1 MTAPTEGS
9 RDASAAFDTQAAVT
23 RSMLGW
29 GVLAGPIYL
38 GVGLLLA
45 LTRTGFELAEHPLSL
60 LMLGDGGWM
69 QRINLL
75 ASGLICGVA
84 AVGFRRAM
92 NRTGSPSRAPYLVLA
107 FAVGLVGS
115 GIFAPDPVDGFPP
128 GAESDVTASGLFHLA
143 FGAFQFVCLAAAC
156 FLTARWAARRGDTRW
171 SRFSWASGTLIVVGF
186 VGGAALS
193 TSPIGI
199 VLLWVAVVTSY
210 TWIASTSVYLWNTVP
225 HPDAHRRVTRATR
238 ATQR

>member
-1 MTAPTEGS
+1 MEHGH
-9 RDASAAFDTQAAVT
+9 DATAAFDTHAAVT

-45 LTRTGFELAEHPLSL
+45 VTRTGFNLGEHQLSL

-69 QRINLL
+69 QRANLL
-75 ASGLICGVA
+75 VSGLICGVA
-84 AVGFRRAM
+84 AMGFRRAM
-92 NRTGSPSRAPYLVLA
+92 NRTSTPSRAPVLLFA

-128 GAESDVTASGLFHLA
+128 GAESEATASGILHLA
-143 FGAFQFVCLAAAC
+143 FGAFSFACLAAAC
-156 FLTARWAARRGDTRW
+156 FVGARWIARRGDTGW
-171 SRFSWASGTLIVVGF
+171 SRYSQASGAVILIGF

-193 TSPIGI
+193 QSPVGV
-199 VLLWVAVVTSY
+199 VLLWIAVVAGY
-210 TWIASTSVYLWNTVP
+210 AWIAAAAVYLWRTVP
-225 HPDAHRRVTRATR
+225 HPDADRRATR
-238 ATQR
+238 SAA

>member
-1 MTAPTEGS
+1 MERGHEATAE
-9 RDASAAFDTQAAVT
+9 FDTHAAVT

-45 LTRTGFELAEHPLSL
+45 VTRTGFDLGEHPLSL

-75 ASGLICGVA
+75 VSGLICGVA

-92 NRTGSPSRAPYLVLA
+92 NRTGTSSSAPLLLFA
-107 FAVGLVGS
+107 FAIGLVGS
-115 GIFAPDPVDGFPP
+115 GIFPPDPVDGFPP
-128 GAESDVTASGLFHLA
+128 GAESETTASGILHLA
-143 FGAFQFVCLAAAC
+143 FGAFQFAFLAGAC
-156 FLTARWAARRGDTRW
+156 VVAARWIARRGDGGW
-171 SRFSWASGTLIVVGF
+171 SRYSQASGAIILAGF

-193 TSPIGI
+193 QLTIGV
-199 VLLWVAVVTSY
+199 VLLWVAVVAGY
-210 TWIASTSVYLWNTVP
+210 AWIAAASVYLWRTVP
-225 HPDAHRRVTRATR
+225 HPDADRRAARSA
-238 ATQR
+238 A